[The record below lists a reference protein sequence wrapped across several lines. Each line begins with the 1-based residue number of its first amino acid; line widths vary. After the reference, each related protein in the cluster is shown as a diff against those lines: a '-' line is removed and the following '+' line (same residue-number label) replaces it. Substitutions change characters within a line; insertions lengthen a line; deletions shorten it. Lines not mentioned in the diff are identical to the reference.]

1 MSAHAHDFLSIMLT
15 ACGFLLMPQRLTKLS
30 KPCLVVMAGP
40 TQQQGAR
47 QKRMQQ
53 QQQTRAQVQIRPM
66 KGVGSAGQQQLRAAF
81 QNAHQ
86 LLVLPAQLRQDQQ
99 QQA

>member
-1 MSAHAHDFLSIMLT
+1 
-15 ACGFLLMPQRLTKLS
+15 
-30 KPCLVVMAGP
+30 
-40 TQQQGAR
+40 
-47 QKRMQQ
+47 MQQ

-81 QNAHQ
+81 QSAHQ